1 MTTNSDIERL
11 ETALRRSLQR
21 QAAIARFGTRALVAI
36 DLDALLQQAVE
47 EVALAVNAE
56 YVKILEYCPG
66 SKELLIRAGVG
77 WKEGI
82 VGHATLAV
90 HMRSPAG
97 RSYLT
102 NEPTRISDIQQSEEF
117 DRTDIIADHGII
129 SLVNV
134 PIAWDS
140 HIFGVLEI
148 DSRTFTDFL
157 DETIHFLQGFAHLLA
172 AAIQRKQQEEERE
185 ILFWEL
191 QHRIKNSLQMI
202 LTLLK
207 LEQRK
212 GDPNGFDRV
221 NEAVRAISLAYDQ
234 LQGSREIK
242 QVKLEEY
249 LGKLCNQIIP
259 SLIGSRPVQVESS
272 IEPVRL
278 DFDKAV
284 ILGLIVNELVT
295 NSVKHAFRKDDS
307 GIIKVAFHVK
317 EGQGFLAV
325 EDDGR
330 GISTGDQARPGMGS
344 QLLPAMARQIS
355 GALERDLEHRPG
367 TRHTLRFPLAG
378 Q

>member
-1 MTTNSDIERL
+1 MTNSDIERL

-21 QAAIARFGTRALVAI
+21 QAAIARFGTRVLVAI

-77 WKEGI
+77 WKEGV

-185 ILFWEL
+185 VLFREL

-234 LQGSREIK
+234 LQGSQEIK

-249 LGKLCNQIIP
+249 LGKLCSQIIP
-259 SLIGSRPVQVESS
+259 SLIGSRPVQVESD
-272 IEPVRL
+272 IEPAGL

-295 NSVKHAFRKDDS
+295 NSVKHAFGEDG

-317 EGQGFLAV
+317 EGEGVLVV
-325 EDDGR
+325 EDDGQ
-330 GISTGDQARPGMGS
+330 GISTGDQARLGMGS
-344 QLLPAMARQIS
+344 QLLPAMARQLG
-355 GALERDLEHRPG
+355 GALEMDTEHRPG
-367 TRHTLRFPLAG
+367 TRHVLRFSLAD

>member
-1 MTTNSDIERL
+1 MTNSDIERL

-21 QAAIARFGTRALVAI
+21 QAAIARFGTRVLVAI

-77 WKEGI
+77 WKEGV

-185 ILFWEL
+185 VLFHEL

-234 LQGSREIK
+234 LQGSQEIK

-249 LGKLCNQIIP
+249 LGKLCSQIIP
-259 SLIGSRPVQVESS
+259 SLIGSRPVQVESD
-272 IEPVRL
+272 IEPVGL

-295 NSVKHAFRKDDS
+295 NSVKHAFGEDG

-317 EGQGFLAV
+317 EGEGVLVV
-325 EDDGR
+325 EDDGQ
-330 GISTGDQARPGMGS
+330 GISTGDQARLGMGS
-344 QLLPAMARQIS
+344 QLLPAMARQLG
-355 GALERDLEHRPG
+355 GALELDTEHRPG
-367 TRHTLRFPLAG
+367 TRHVLRFSLAER
-378 Q
+378 

>member
-21 QAAIARFGTRALVAI
+21 QAAIARFGTRVLVAI

-117 DRTDIIADHGII
+117 DRTDIIADHDII

-172 AAIQRKQQEEERE
+172 AAIQRKQQEKERE
-185 ILFWEL
+185 VLFHEL
-191 QHRIKNSLQMI
+191 QHRIKNNLQMI

-221 NEAVRAISLAYDQ
+221 TEAVRAISLAYDQ
-234 LQGSREIK
+234 LQGSQEIK

-259 SLIGSRPVQVESS
+259 SLIGSRPVQVENN
-272 IEPVRL
+272 IEPVGL

-295 NSVKHAFRKDDS
+295 NSVKHAFGEDG
-307 GIIKVAFHVK
+307 GIIRVAFHVK
-317 EGQGFLAV
+317 EGEGVLVV
-325 EDDGR
+325 EDDGQ
-330 GISTGDQARPGMGS
+330 GISTGVEARPGMGS

-355 GALERDLEHRPG
+355 GTLEQDLEHQPG
-367 TRHTLRFPLAG
+367 TRHMLRFPLAG
-378 Q
+378 E

>member
-21 QAAIARFGTRALVAI
+21 QAAIARFGTRVLVAI

-77 WKEGI
+77 WKEGV

-185 ILFWEL
+185 ILFREL

-234 LQGSREIK
+234 LQGSQEIK

-259 SLIGSRPVQVESS
+259 SLIGSRPVQVENN
-272 IEPVRL
+272 IEPVGL

-295 NSVKHAFRKDDS
+295 NSVKHAFGEDG
-307 GIIKVAFHVK
+307 GIIRVAFHVK
-317 EGQGFLAV
+317 EGEGVLVV
-325 EDDGR
+325 EDDGQ

-344 QLLPAMARQIS
+344 QLLPAMARQLG
-355 GALERDLEHRPG
+355 GALELDTEHRPG
-367 TRHTLRFPLAG
+367 TRHTLWFPLAER
-378 Q
+378 

>member
-1 MTTNSDIERL
+1 MTNSDIERL

-21 QAAIARFGTRALVAI
+21 QAAIARFGTRVLVAI

-77 WKEGI
+77 WKEGV

-97 RSYLT
+97 RAYLT

-185 ILFWEL
+185 VLFHEL

-234 LQGSREIK
+234 LQGSQEIK

-249 LGKLCNQIIP
+249 LGKLCSQIIP
-259 SLIGSRPVQVESS
+259 SLIGSRPVQVESD
-272 IEPVRL
+272 IEPVGL

-295 NSVKHAFRKDDS
+295 NSVKHAFGEDD

-317 EGQGFLAV
+317 KGEGVLAV
-325 EDDGR
+325 EDDGQ
-330 GISTGDQARPGMGS
+330 GISTADQARLGMGS
-344 QLLPAMARQIS
+344 QLLPAMARQLG
-355 GALERDLEHRPG
+355 GALELDTEHRPG
-367 TRHTLRFPLAG
+367 TRHVLRFSLAER
-378 Q
+378 

>member
-1 MTTNSDIERL
+1 MTNSDIERL
-11 ETALRRSLQR
+11 ETALRRSLKR
-21 QAAIARFGTRALVAI
+21 QAAIARFGSRALVAI

-77 WKEGI
+77 WKDGI

-185 ILFWEL
+185 VLFHEL

-234 LQGSREIK
+234 LQGSQEIK

-249 LGKLCNQIIP
+249 LGKLCSQIIP
-259 SLIGSRPVQVESS
+259 SLIGSRPVQVESD
-272 IEPVRL
+272 IEPVGL

-295 NSVKHAFRKDDS
+295 NSVKHAFGEDD

-317 EGQGFLAV
+317 KGEGVLAV
-325 EDDGR
+325 EDDGQ
-330 GISTGDQARPGMGS
+330 GIFTGDQARLGMGS
-344 QLLPAMARQIS
+344 QLLPAMARQLG
-355 GALERDLEHRPG
+355 GALELDTEHRPG
-367 TRHTLRFPLAG
+367 TRHVLRFSLAER
-378 Q
+378 

>member
-21 QAAIARFGTRALVAI
+21 QAAIARFGTRVLVAI

-77 WKEGI
+77 WKEGV

-185 ILFWEL
+185 VLFHEL

-234 LQGSREIK
+234 LQGSKEIK

-249 LGKLCNQIIP
+249 LGKLCSQIIP

-295 NSVKHAFRKDDS
+295 NSVKHAFGKDDS

-317 EGQGFLAV
+317 EGEGVLAV

-330 GISTGDQARPGMGS
+330 GISTGAQARPGMGS
-344 QLLPAMARQIS
+344 QLLPAMARQLG
-355 GALERDLEHRPG
+355 GALELDTEHRPG
-367 TRHTLRFPLAG
+367 TRHALRFSLAER
-378 Q
+378 

>member
-77 WKEGI
+77 WKEGV

-172 AAIQRKQQEEERE
+172 AAIQRKKQEEERE
-185 ILFWEL
+185 VLFHEL

-234 LQGSREIK
+234 LQGSQEIK

-259 SLIGSRPVQVESS
+259 SLIGSRPVQVENN
-272 IEPVRL
+272 IEPVGL

-295 NSVKHAFRKDDS
+295 NSVKHAFGEDG
-307 GIIKVAFHVK
+307 GIIRVAFHVK
-317 EGQGFLAV
+317 EGEGVLVV
-325 EDDGR
+325 EDDGQ

-344 QLLPAMARQIS
+344 QLLPAMARQLG
-355 GALERDLEHRPG
+355 GALKLDTEHRPG
-367 TRHTLRFPLAG
+367 TRHILRFSLAER
-378 Q
+378 

>member
-21 QAAIARFGTRALVAI
+21 QAAIARFGTRVLVAI

-185 ILFWEL
+185 VLFHEL

-234 LQGSREIK
+234 LQGSQEIK

-249 LGKLCNQIIP
+249 LGKLCSQIIP
-259 SLIGSRPVQVESS
+259 SLIGSRPVQVESD
-272 IEPVRL
+272 IEPVGL

-295 NSVKHAFRKDDS
+295 NSVKHAFGEDD

-317 EGQGFLAV
+317 KGEGVLAV
-325 EDDGR
+325 EDDGQ
-330 GISTGDQARPGMGS
+330 GISTADQARLGMGS
-344 QLLPAMARQIS
+344 QLLPAMARQLG
-355 GALERDLEHRPG
+355 GALELDTEHRPG
-367 TRHTLRFPLAG
+367 TRHVLRFSLAD

>member
-21 QAAIARFGTRALVAI
+21 QAAIARFGTRVLVAI

-77 WKEGI
+77 WKEGV

-185 ILFWEL
+185 VLFHEL

-234 LQGSREIK
+234 LQGSQEIK

-249 LGKLCNQIIP
+249 LGKLCSQIIP
-259 SLIGSRPVQVESS
+259 SLIGSRPVQVESD
-272 IEPVRL
+272 IEPVGL

-295 NSVKHAFRKDDS
+295 NSVKHAFGEDD

-317 EGQGFLAV
+317 KGEGVLAV
-325 EDDGR
+325 EDDGQ
-330 GISTGDQARPGMGS
+330 GIFTGDQARLGMGS
-344 QLLPAMARQIS
+344 QLLPAMARQLG
-355 GALERDLEHRPG
+355 GALKLDTEHRPG
-367 TRHTLRFPLAG
+367 TRHILRFSLAER
-378 Q
+378 

>member
-1 MTTNSDIERL
+1 LVTQNL
-11 ETALRRSLQR
+11 EEP
-21 QAAIARFGTRALVAI
+21 AIARFGTRALVAI
-36 DLDALLQQAVE
+36 DLHALLQQAVE

-77 WKEGI
+77 WKEGV
-82 VGHATLAV
+82 VGHATLGV

-185 ILFWEL
+185 ILFHEL
-191 QHRIKNSLQMI
+191 QHRIKNNLQMI
-202 LTLLK
+202 CALLK

-212 GDPNGFDRV
+212 GDSNGFDRV

-234 LQGSREIK
+234 LQGSQEIK

-249 LGKLCNQIIP
+249 LDKLCNQIIP
-259 SLIGSRPVQVESS
+259 SLIGSRPVQVENN
-272 IEPVRL
+272 IEPVGL

-295 NSVKHAFRKDDS
+295 NSVKHAFGEDG
-307 GIIKVAFHVK
+307 GIIRVAFHVK
-317 EGQGFLAV
+317 EGEGVLVV
-325 EDDGR
+325 EDDGQ
-330 GISTGDQARPGMGS
+330 GISTGDQARLGMGS
-344 QLLPAMARQIS
+344 QLLPAMARQIN

>member
-1 MTTNSDIERL
+1 MTNSDIERL

-21 QAAIARFGTRALVAI
+21 QAAIARFGTRVLVAI

-77 WKEGI
+77 WKEGV

-97 RSYLT
+97 RAYLT

-185 ILFWEL
+185 VLFHEL

-234 LQGSREIK
+234 LQGSQEIK

-249 LGKLCNQIIP
+249 LGKLCSQIIP
-259 SLIGSRPVQVESS
+259 SLIGSRPVQVESD
-272 IEPVRL
+272 IEPVGL

-295 NSVKHAFRKDDS
+295 NSVKHAFGEDG

-317 EGQGFLAV
+317 EGEGVLVV
-325 EDDGR
+325 EDDGQ
-330 GISTGDQARPGMGS
+330 GISTGDQARLGMGS
-344 QLLPAMARQIS
+344 QLLPAMARQLG
-355 GALERDLEHRPG
+355 GALELDTEHRPG
-367 TRHTLRFPLAG
+367 TRHVLRFSLAD

>member
-21 QAAIARFGTRALVAI
+21 QAAIARFGTRVLVAI

-77 WKEGI
+77 WKEGV

-185 ILFWEL
+185 VLFHEL

-234 LQGSREIK
+234 LQGSQEIK

-249 LGKLCNQIIP
+249 LGKLCSQIIP
-259 SLIGSRPVQVESS
+259 SLIGSRPVQVESD
-272 IEPVRL
+272 IEPVGL

-295 NSVKHAFRKDDS
+295 NSVKHAFGEDD

-317 EGQGFLAV
+317 KGEGVLAV
-325 EDDGR
+325 EDDGQ
-330 GISTGDQARPGMGS
+330 GIFTGDQARLGMGS
-344 QLLPAMARQIS
+344 QLLPAMARQLG
-355 GALERDLEHRPG
+355 GALELDTEHRPG
-367 TRHTLRFPLAG
+367 TRHVLRFSLAER
-378 Q
+378 

>member
-1 MTTNSDIERL
+1 MTNSDIERL

-21 QAAIARFGTRALVAI
+21 QAAIARFGSRALVAI

-77 WKEGI
+77 WKEGV

-185 ILFWEL
+185 VLFHEL

-234 LQGSREIK
+234 LQGSQEIK

-249 LGKLCNQIIP
+249 LGKLCSQIIP
-259 SLIGSRPVQVESS
+259 SLIGSRPVQVESD
-272 IEPVRL
+272 IEPVGL

-295 NSVKHAFRKDDS
+295 NSVKHAFGEDD

-317 EGQGFLAV
+317 KGEGVLAV
-325 EDDGR
+325 EDDGQ
-330 GISTGDQARPGMGS
+330 GISTGDQARLGMGS
-344 QLLPAMARQIS
+344 QLLPAMARQLG
-355 GALERDLEHRPG
+355 GALELDTEHRPG
-367 TRHTLRFPLAG
+367 TRHVLRFSLAD

>member
-1 MTTNSDIERL
+1 MTNSDIERL

-21 QAAIARFGTRALVAI
+21 QAAIARFGTRVLVAI

-77 WKEGI
+77 WKEGV

-185 ILFWEL
+185 ILFREL

-234 LQGSREIK
+234 LQGSQEIK

-249 LGKLCNQIIP
+249 LGKLCSQIIP
-259 SLIGSRPVQVESS
+259 SLIGSRPVQVESD
-272 IEPVRL
+272 IEPVGL

-295 NSVKHAFRKDDS
+295 NSVKHAFGEDG

-317 EGQGFLAV
+317 EGEGVLVV
-325 EDDGR
+325 EDDGQ
-330 GISTGDQARPGMGS
+330 GISTSDQTRLGMGS
-344 QLLPAMARQIS
+344 QLLPAMARQLG
-355 GALERDLEHRPG
+355 GALELDTEHRPG
-367 TRHTLRFPLAG
+367 TRHVLRFSLAER
-378 Q
+378 

>member
-1 MTTNSDIERL
+1 MTNSDIERL

-21 QAAIARFGTRALVAI
+21 QAAIARFGTRVLVAI

-185 ILFWEL
+185 IRFREL
-191 QHRIKNSLQMI
+191 QHRIKNSLQI
-202 LTLLK
+202 IGALLRI
-207 LEQRK
+207 EQRK
-212 GDPNGFDRV
+212 GDPNGFSRV
-221 NEAVRAISLAYDQ
+221 DEAVQAISLAYDQ

-242 QVKLEEY
+242 RVSLERY
-249 LGKLCNQIIP
+249 LGTLCNVIMP
-259 SLIGSRPVQVESS
+259 SLIGVRPIRVASD
-272 IEPVRL
+272 IEPVSF

-284 ILGLIVNELVT
+284 VLGLIANELMT
-295 NSVKHAFRKDDS
+295 NSVKHAFGEDAG
-307 GIIKVAFHVK
+307 GIIKVAFHV
-317 EGQGFLAV
+317 EDGDGILEV
-325 EDDGR
+325 EDDGQ
-330 GISTGDQARPGMGS
+330 GPSIGDQAKPGMGS
-344 QLLPAMARQIS
+344 QLLPAMARQLD
-355 GALERDLEHRPG
+355 GALKVDTEPRPG
-367 TRHTLRFPLAG
+367 TRHILRFPLAG

>member
-1 MTTNSDIERL
+1 MTMNSDVERL
-11 ETALRRSLQR
+11 ETSLRRSLQR

-47 EVALAVNAE
+47 EVALAVSAE
-56 YVKILEYCPG
+56 YVKILEYCPV
-66 SKELLIRAGVG
+66 SNVLLIRAGVG
-77 WKEGI
+77 WKEGV
-82 VGHATLAV
+82 VGHKTLAV

-102 NEPTRISDIQQSEEF
+102 NEPTRISDIRQSEEF
-117 DRTDIIADHGII
+117 DRLEVLADHGVV

-134 PIAWDS
+134 PIAWDGYT
-140 HIFGVLEI
+140 FGVLEI

-157 DETIHFLQGFAHLLA
+157 DETVHFLQGFAHLLA

-185 ILFWEL
+185 VLFREL
-191 QHRIKNSLQMI
+191 QHRIKNSLHMI
-202 LTLLK
+202 GSLLR

-221 NEAVRAISLAYDQ
+221 NEAVQAISLAYDQ
-234 LQGSREIK
+234 LQGSHEIK

-249 LGKLCNQIIP
+249 LGKLCGQIIP
-259 SLIGSRPVQVESS
+259 SLIGSRPVQVESD
-272 IEPVRL
+272 IEPVGL

-284 ILGLIVNELVT
+284 VLGLIVNELVT
-295 NSVKHAFRKDDS
+295 NSVKHAFGEDG

-317 EGQGFLAV
+317 EGEGVLVV
-325 EDDGR
+325 EDNGR
-330 GISTGDQARPGMGS
+330 GISTGDQARSGMGS
-344 QLLPAMARQIS
+344 QLLPSMARQLG
-355 GALERDLEHRPG
+355 GALEQDMEHRPG
-367 TRHTLRFPLAG
+367 ARHILRFPFTG